1 MTARRTVLAIFAL
14 TACRAQT
21 SSTIEATGSL
31 ELVEV
36 DITPQVPAR
45 VSRVWRQEGD
55 RVKAGDTLL
64 TLTQSTLPGDIQ
76 AQQAGVATAQA
87 QLSDLTAGPR
97 PAETATADANARA
110 AEADATKTAQDL
122 ARFTPLAAKGDI
134 SQQQLDAARAAA
146 HSAADRRD
154 AAAQQARLV
163 REGTRPEQVAAARG
177 RLASARAT
185 LSAVQQTAHD
195 LVLTSPVGGAVL
207 SRHVEPG
214 EMLAP
219 GVSGMTIGDI
229 TRPFVRIYV
238 DELVVPRIRLGDT
251 ASLTIDAFPNR
262 QFQGRVVAVSDHAE
276 FTPRVA
282 LTKDER
288 ADLMFGIKIQLTDST
303 NALKAGLPVTVR
315 LTPHTAP

>member
-1 MTARRTVLAIFAL
+1 MKARFSLLALAAIV
-14 TACRAQT
+14 ACRQQP
-21 SSTIEATGSL
+21 SNTIEATGSL

-36 DITPQVPAR
+36 DVTPLVPAR
-45 VSRVWRQEGD
+45 VTKVWRQEGD
-55 RVKAGDTLL
+55 RVSAGDTLL
-64 TLTQSTLPGDIQ
+64 TLTLSTLPGDIQ
-76 AQQAGVATAQA
+76 AQQAGVAAAEA
-87 QLSDLTAGPR
+87 QLNDLTAGPR
-97 PAETATADANARA
+97 AAETATADANTRA
-110 AEADATKTAQDL
+110 ADAEATRTSQDL
-122 ARFTPLAAKGDI
+122 DRITPLATKGDV

-146 HSAADRRD
+146 RSAADRRD
-154 AAAQQARLV
+154 AAHEQARLV
-163 REGTRPEQVAAARG
+163 REGTRPEQITAARA

-185 LSAVQQTAHD
+185 LSAAQQTARD

-238 DELVVPRIRLGDT
+238 NELVVPRVRLGDT
-251 ASLTIDAFPNR
+251 ASVTIDAFPNR
-262 QFQGRVVAVSDHAE
+262 PFRGTVIAVSDHAE

-288 ADLMFGIKIQLTDST
+288 ADLMFGIKIQLTDSS
-303 NALKAGLPVTVR
+303 NVLKAGLPVTV
-315 LTPHTAP
+315 HFAPRAAQ

>member
-1 MTARRTVLAIFAL
+1 MTARRTLLAIVAI
-14 TACRAQT
+14 TACRAQP

-36 DITPQVPAR
+36 DITPQVPSR
-45 VSRVWRQEGD
+45 VAKVWRQEGD

-64 TLTQSTLPGDIQ
+64 TLTQSTLPGDIL
-76 AQQAGVATAQA
+76 AQQAGVAMAQA
-87 QLSDLTAGPR
+87 QLSDLIAGPR

-110 AEADATKTAQDL
+110 AEAEATKTAQDL

-154 AAAQQARLV
+154 AAAQQARLA
-163 REGTRPEQVAAARG
+163 REGTRPAQVAVARA
-177 RLASARAT
+177 RLESTRAT
-185 LSAVQQTAHD
+185 LSAAQQTARD

-238 DELVVPRIRLGDT
+238 DELVVPRIRLGDS

-262 QFQGRVVAVSDHAE
+262 RFRGQVVAVSDHAE

-288 ADLMFGIKIQLTDST
+288 ADLMFGIKIQLADST
-303 NALKAGLPVTVR
+303 NALKAGLPVTVH
-315 LTPHTAP
+315 LTPHNAP

>member
-1 MTARRTVLAIFAL
+1 MTACRRFLALIAF
-14 TACRAQT
+14 TACRAQP
-21 SSTIEATGSL
+21 SNSVEATGSL

-36 DITPQVPAR
+36 DIAPQVPAR
-45 VSRVWRQEGD
+45 VIRVWREEGD
-55 RVKAGDTLL
+55 RVKIGDTLL
-64 TLTQSTLPGDIQ
+64 TLAQSTLPGDIR

-97 PAETATADANARA
+97 RAETATADANARA
-110 AEADATKTAQDL
+110 AQADATKAEQDL
-122 ARFTPLAAKGDI
+122 ARLAPLAAKGI
-134 SQQQLDAARAAA
+134 TSQQQLDAARAAA
-146 HSAADRRD
+146 RTAADRRD

-163 REGTRPEQVAAARG
+163 REGTRPDLVAAARG
-177 RLASARAT
+177 RLEAARAT
-185 LSAVQQTAHD
+185 LSAAQQVAHD

-207 SRHVEPG
+207 SRQVEPG
-214 EMLAP
+214 ETLAP

-229 TRPFVRIYV
+229 TRPFVRVYV
-238 DELVVPRIRLGDT
+238 NELVVPRLRLGDT

-262 QFQGRVVAVSDHAE
+262 HFRGRVVAVSDHAE

-303 NALKAGLPVTVR
+303 HALKAGLPVTVH
-315 LTPHTAP
+315 LTPHDAP